1 MFGCGEKRHALGT
14 ASRYPKYLGVR
25 GDAPHSAMGSKAIV
39 VSLLTLQLSTAT
51 SQIMLCY
58 PLSEPLL
65 CHTAECQK
73 AHICR
78 ASPLGAG
85 AGLRDGV
92 RSGVGMSGNLKVG
105 ICLGVPGS
113 RLQPTG
119 EGG

>member
-58 PLSEPLL
+58 PLSESL
-65 CHTAECQK
+65 CAT
-73 AHICR
+73 
-78 ASPLGAG
+78 P
-85 AGLRDGV
+85 
-92 RSGVGMSGNLKVG
+92 RS
-105 ICLGVPGS
+105 GS
-113 RLQPTG
+113 RLTYAARARWGRGRACVMASVPEWG
-119 EGG
+119 